1 MPDSAGFLSTFIT
14 RGMALPDASI
24 ALRRKR
30 LAAAI
35 SRLAVSKSRSFARWN
50 PALDTDIS
58 PHLSLYV
65 RLVDQIAPIER
76 LQIRTA
82 GFVQLGRIY
91 LHPTPKCNWRLINAT
106 LGHQLRDVFIRQ
118 WVSEVQTHAQMISSP
133 GCCRPLNGL
142 FGPIGIELYPT
153 SRSAAKFATEPLD
166 FAFGKDIDRASLNT

>member
-1 MPDSAGFLSTFIT
+1 MAPSVFSASTAAGYAGFLSTFIT

-91 LHPTPKCNWRLINAT
+91 LHPTPKCNWRLPQRHARPSAPRRIHTTVGIGSTNART
-106 LGHQLRDVFIRQ
+106 NDQFSRVLPPFK
-118 WVSEVQTHAQMISSP
+118 WVVRT
-133 GCCRPLNGL
+133 
-142 FGPIGIELYPT
+142 
-153 SRSAAKFATEPLD
+153 
-166 FAFGKDIDRASLNT
+166 DRH